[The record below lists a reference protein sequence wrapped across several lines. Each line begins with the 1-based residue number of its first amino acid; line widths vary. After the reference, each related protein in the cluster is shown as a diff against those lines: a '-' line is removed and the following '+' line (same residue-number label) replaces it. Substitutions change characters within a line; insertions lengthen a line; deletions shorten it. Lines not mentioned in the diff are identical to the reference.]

1 MEMKNPFKRFSAFFS
16 ESAFWN
22 KLKRFARQAGVQ
34 TVYTALLLYYAFRRK
49 ETPAWAKHMVI
60 GVLGYFLA
68 PIDAL
73 PDLTPILGYTDDIGV
88 LTFGLVTIATYVNEE
103 AKEKARNK
111 LHTWFGTYR
120 EEDLQEVD
128 QKL

>member
-1 MEMKNPFKRFSAFFS
+1 MKNPFSRFSSFFS

-22 KLKRFARQAGVQ
+22 KLKQYARQAGIQ
-34 TVYTALLLYYAFRRK
+34 TVYAALLLYFAFRRK
-49 ETPAWAKHMVI
+49 ETPAWAKHMVL

-88 LTFGLVTIATYVNEE
+88 LTFGLVTVASYVNDEV
-103 AKEKARNK
+103 KEKARNR
-111 LHTWFGTYR
+111 LSTWFGAY
-120 EEDLQEVD
+120 EEDDLKEVD